1 MFKVVADQLKISEG
15 WVRCGHCAD
24 VFDATLYLQPWIP
37 PGEEASAPDEVVAVA
52 PEPEF
57 EPEPEPMP
65 EPEPVSEPLSAQ
77 PYDADLEAELEAELR
92 ARSRGEAAGSMDAVH
107 ASAELAWAA
116 LDERAVDTLPPPL
129 IDAPKTQARSD
140 EPESDFHAELER
152 FAAGLGRLKA
162 DIAPIVEPGEAPEAD
177 VPDADAVPDAP
188 HPQEADGPDLL
199 LDEQDAPEVVPGF
212 VRQAQRQA
220 FWASRGVR
228 VALSMLV
235 LVLVA
240 LLLAQWAVRERD
252 RLAAWRPDLQPV
264 LQRVCEPLGCTVAPV
279 RRIDAIVIDST
290 SLVRRVDNFYAFDLV
305 LKNTASMALAVP
317 ALELTLTD
325 IGDGVIARRVFLPE
339 EWPDAPA
346 LLPAQGSVNVSFR
359 LSLALGDATP
369 MAGYRAL
376 VFYP

>member
-24 VFDATLYLQPWIP
+24 VFDATLYLQPWTP
-37 PGEEASAPDEVVAVA
+37 PGEEPSEPSEEVVAPA
-52 PEPEF
+52 PEA
-57 EPEPEPMP
+57 EPR
-65 EPEPVSEPLSAQ
+65 PEPVSAQ
-77 PYDADLEAELEAELR
+77 PFDAELEAELEAELQ
-92 ARSRGEAAGSMDAVH
+92 AWPVETA
-107 ASAELAWAA
+107 ASAKEPAWTAPDVV
-116 LDERAVDTLPPPL
+116 LDERGVDTLPPPF
-129 IDAPKTQARSD
+129 IEAPKAGAKSD

-162 DIAPIVEPGEAPEAD
+162 EAGQGVEPDEALEAAE
-177 VPDADAVPDAP
+177 PDADAVPDAP
-188 HPQEADGPDLL
+188 RPQEAGELDVPLNDL
-199 LDEQDAPEVVPGF
+199 DAPELVPGF

-228 VALSMLV
+228 AALSL
-235 LVLVA
+235 LT
-240 LLLAQWAVRERD
+240 LLLAVLLLGQWALRERD
-252 RLAAWRPDLQPV
+252 RLAAWQPDLQPL
-264 LQRVCEPLGCTVAPV
+264 LQRVCAPLGCTVAPV

-305 LKNTASMALAVP
+305 LKNTASTALAVP
-317 ALELTLTD
+317 ALELSLTD
-325 IGDGVIARRVFLPE
+325 ISDEVIARRVFLPE

-346 LLPAQGSVNVSFR
+346 LLPAHGSVNVSFR
-359 LSLALGDATP
+359 LSLVLGDATP

>member
-37 PGEEASAPDEVVAVA
+37 PGEEASAPADVVVAA
-52 PEPEF
+52 PE
-57 EPEPEPMP
+57 P
-65 EPEPVSEPLSAQ
+65 EPEPVSAQ
-77 PYDADLEAELEAELR
+77 PFDAELEAELEAELQSR
-92 ARSRGEAAGSMDAVH
+92 PQGELARPVEVAEAP
-107 ASAELAWAA
+107 AELVWAA
-116 LDERAVDTLPPPL
+116 AEATVDERAVDTLPPPV
-129 IDAPKTQARSD
+129 IEAPKARAKSD

-162 DIAPIVEPGEAPEAD
+162 EATTAADWGDVTEVAPPQAG
-177 VPDADAVPDAP
+177 AVPDAP
-188 HPQEADGPDLL
+188 RPPEAVE
-199 LDEQDAPEVVPGF
+199 LDFPLSDQGSPERVPGF

-228 VALSMLV
+228 AALSLLAVV
-235 LVLVA
+235 LAV
-240 LLLAQWAVRERD
+240 LLLGQWALRERD
-252 RLAAWRPDLQPV
+252 RLAAWRPDLQPL
-264 LQRVCEPLGCTVAPV
+264 LQRMCEPLGCTLAPV

-290 SLVRRVDNFYAFDLV
+290 SLVRRLGNFYSFDLV

-317 ALELTLTD
+317 ALELSLTD

-346 LLPAQGSVNVSFR
+346 LLPAHGSVNVSFR

>member
-37 PGEEASAPDEVVAVA
+37 PGEEASAPDEVVAQR
-52 PEPEF
+52 PEPERA
-57 EPEPEPMP
+57 
-65 EPEPVSEPLSAQ
+65 PEPVSAQ
-77 PYDADLEAELEAELR
+77 PFDAELEAEL
-92 ARSRGEAAGSMDAVH
+92 A
-107 ASAELAWAA
+107 AELQARPQGDSSWPTETAESPAELDWAA
-116 LDERAVDTLPPPL
+116 AEAVADERGVDTLPPPFV
-129 IDAPKTQARSD
+129 DAPKAEARSD

-152 FAAGLGRLKA
+152 FAASLGRLKA
-162 DIAPIVEPGEAPEAD
+162 EASTTTDSGDVVEAVAPDE
-177 VPDADAVPDAP
+177 DAVPEAP
-188 HPQEADGPDLL
+188 RP
-199 LDEQDAPEVVPGF
+199 QDAGGLDVPLSDLGAPEPVPGF

-228 VALSMLV
+228 AALSLLILMLAV
-235 LVLVA
+235 LLSG
-240 LLLAQWAVRERD
+240 QWALRERD
-252 RLAAWRPDLQPV
+252 RLAAWRPDLQPL

-290 SLVRRVDNFYAFDLV
+290 SLVRRIGNFYSFDLV

-317 ALELTLTD
+317 ALELSLTD
-325 IGDGVIARRVFLPE
+325 IGDEVIARRVLLPE

-346 LLPAQGSVNVSFR
+346 LLPAHGSVNVSFR
-359 LSLALGDATP
+359 LSLVLGDATP